1 MSREVFERLLRMT
14 TLETAVIN
22 SEKLSGRTRE
32 LYLAGIRE
40 FLEYAGDD
48 TKNWTSDRVE
58 KWRDKLV
65 KGGQQPQTVNIKLNG
80 LRYASRRLAEKHK
93 NPAQDFARFAQMLK
107 PGKAKERKPLTVEQA
122 KALVAAC
129 EGEKHIDVRDKA
141 ICILCLRTGL
151 RRAAV
156 CDLMLADLKATT
168 LRATMKGGDMLKLH
182 LDEETLE
189 ALHAWIGV
197 LKSAGVKSGAIFRAL
212 SRPQLDGSVSIKPAN
227 LSTDGLYR
235 AMKARAK
242 KAGIKHFHPH
252 IFRHTF
258 IALAVA
264 AGIPNAHIR
273 AMTGQRSDSI
283 IEHYAAKLGKLLPE
297 DALTASHLPKF
308 GADETLTA
316 APPEP
321 DPEPEPQ
328 PEE

>member
-14 TLETAVIN
+14 TLETVVTG
-22 SEKLSGRTRE
+22 SEKLSARTRE

-40 FLEYAGDD
+40 FLEFAGDD
-48 TKNWTSDRVE
+48 SKNWTADRVG

-80 LRYASRRLAEKHK
+80 LRYASRRLAEKGQ
-93 NPAQDFARFAQMLK
+93 NPALDFARFAQMLK
-107 PGKAKERKPLTVEQA
+107 PGKAKERKPLTIEQA

-141 ICILCLRTGL
+141 ICILGLRTGL
-151 RRAAV
+151 RRAAM
-156 CDLMLADLKATT
+156 CELMLSDLKGNT
-168 LRATMKGGDMLKLH
+168 LRAVMKGGDTLKLH
-182 LDEETLE
+182 LDEETLA
-189 ALHAWIGV
+189 ALHVWISV
-197 LKSAGVKSGAIFRAL
+197 LKSAGIKSGPIFRAL
-212 SRPQLDGSVSIKPAN
+212 SRPQLDGSVSIKTAN

-242 KAGIKHFHPH
+242 KAGVKHFHPH

-258 IALAVA
+258 IALAVQ

-283 IEHYAAKLGKLLPE
+283 IEHYAQKLGKLLPD

-308 GADETLTA
+308 GASEPPVEPAPEAQPTL
-316 APPEP
+316 
-321 DPEPEPQ
+321 
-328 PEE
+328 EE